1 MQITIYHNPR
11 CSKSQ
16 AVLSL
21 LKERRVQLTIIEYM
35 KSPPDRAT
43 LRWILAK
50 LGGPATQLLRT
61 NEKECQKLN
70 LVQADDEKIFAA
82 ITANPVLLQRP
93 IIVSKSDA
101 VIGRP
106 PEKALTLL

>member
-1 MQITIYHNPR
+1 MQ
-11 CSKSQ
+11 
-16 AVLSL
+16 V
-21 LKERRVQLTIIEYM
+21 TIIEYM
-35 KSPPDRAT
+35 KSPPDRTT

-61 NEKECQKLN
+61 NEKEYQKLN

-82 ITANPVLLQRP
+82 ITANPALLQRP